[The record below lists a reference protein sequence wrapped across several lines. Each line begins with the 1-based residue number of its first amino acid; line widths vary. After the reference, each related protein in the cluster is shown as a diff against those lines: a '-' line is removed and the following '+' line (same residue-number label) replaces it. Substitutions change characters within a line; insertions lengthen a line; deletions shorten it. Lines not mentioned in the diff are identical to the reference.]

1 VALLRAGTSCA
12 EIARKVD
19 EFLAEREMLA
29 YRTIAHGHGVGILSH
44 ASGREAALELRQDV
58 DTVLEPGMV
67 IAMEPALTIPEGM
80 PGAGGYREQDIFVVT
95 EDAPEGLTQDP
106 CGPASNVVG

>member
-1 VALLRAGTSCA
+1 
-12 EIARKVD
+12 
-19 EFLAEREMLA
+19 
-29 YRTIAHGHGVGILSH
+29 
-44 ASGREAALELRQDV
+44 
-58 DTVLEPGMV
+58 
-67 IAMEPALTIPEGM
+67 MEPALTIPEGM